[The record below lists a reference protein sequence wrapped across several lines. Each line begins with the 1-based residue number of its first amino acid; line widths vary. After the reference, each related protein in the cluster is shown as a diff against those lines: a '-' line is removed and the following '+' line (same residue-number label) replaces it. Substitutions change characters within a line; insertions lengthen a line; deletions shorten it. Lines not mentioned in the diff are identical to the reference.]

1 MTELAKTEEESH
13 KKYPKISILFV
24 DDDKIAQTL
33 MAKFL
38 IDWNIECVSSG
49 EEALEKM
56 EEKNYAVVLLDYQ
69 MPGMDGIQLLEKI
82 KKRHSMVQV
91 IMLTSSD
98 EIDTLITSLSEGA
111 DDFILKPVKKET
123 LFKVLGNTCGK
134 ITRWT
139 GVMKTLY
146 KKKHEG

>member
-1 MTELAKTEEESH
+1 MTALAKTEDKSQ
-13 KKYPKISILFV
+13 KQYPKISILFV

-33 MAKFL
+33 MVKFL

-82 KKRHSMVQV
+82 KIRHSMVQV

-98 EIDTLITSLSEGA
+98 EIDTLVTSLSKGA

-134 ITRWT
+134 ITRWA